1 MGFVMVTL
9 ANLPSSPRL
18 PVEHLSG
25 SFNNVTNSY
34 KFYWFL
40 ALLDHIKETQSPI
53 IPINYLLARMVTGV
67 WYPANYFRLSFGKQD
82 RLSQIALA
90 VKAETNL
97 APDTPRPDLIN
108 KTLEYMRHGSP
119 LAQEIT
125 SLGIYVPFR
134 FLRPFFA
141 AQLRGEVD
149 SKINRLVQQMAADS
163 FANSPTP
170 CLYRFRPQDSA
181 IEIHPRWLAYLQE
194 HLAIVTGFC
203 LWHLLNYLQKNNP
216 NVPNI
221 AAKLF
226 EPEKRNLNASR
237 KFWQQAFDRLGS
249 IRCIYSGEDMTRAAF
264 SLDHFLPWSFVA
276 HDLLWNLIPTPQN
289 VNSAKGDRLP
299 DFNLYFDPFAQ
310 LQYDA
315 LQAVVTPQKEGAW
328 EDYVLLFK
336 RPSLLDIQTMPL
348 DAFKQTLHD
357 TLAPQI
363 QIARNMGF
371 TANWSY
377 IP

>member
-1 MGFVMVTL
+1 MVTPS
-9 ANLPSSPRL
+9 NLPPSPRL

-40 ALLDHIKETQSPI
+40 ALLDHFKETQSPL
-53 IPINYLLARMVTGV
+53 IPVNYLLARMVAGV

-90 VKAETNL
+90 IKAEINL
-97 APDTPRPDLIN
+97 PTDTPKQKII
-108 KTLEYMRHGSP
+108 KATLDYMGNGTP
-119 LAQEIT
+119 LAREIV
-125 SLGIYVPFR
+125 SLGDYVPFR

-141 AQLRGEVD
+141 TELRGEVD
-149 SKINRLVQQMAADS
+149 WKINALIQQMADDS
-163 FANSPTP
+163 FINSATP
-170 CLYRFRPQDSA
+170 CLYRFQPQTGL

-194 HLAIVTGFC
+194 HLTIVTGFC

-226 EPEKRNLNASR
+226 EPETRNLNASR
-237 KFWQQAFDRLGS
+237 RFWQQAFDAMGT
-249 IRCIYSGEDMTRAAF
+249 ICCIYSGQAMSKAAF

-276 HDLLWNLIPTPQN
+276 HDLLWNLIPTPKN
-289 VNSAKGDRLP
+289 VNSAKSDQLP
-299 DFNLYFDPFAQ
+299 DFALHFGPFAR

-315 LQAVVTPQKEGAW
+315 FQAIATPQKERAL

-336 RPSLLDIQTMPL
+336 RPSIRDIQTMPF
-348 DAFKQTLHD
+348 DDFQQTLRD
-357 TLAPQI
+357 TIAPQI

-371 TANWSY
+371 TADWRY
-377 IP
+377 VP

>member
-1 MGFVMVTL
+1 MVAH
-9 ANLPSSPRL
+9 ANLPQSPRL
-18 PVEHLSG
+18 PVEQLSG

-40 ALLDHIKETQSPI
+40 ALLDHIKATQSPV
-53 IPINYLLARMVTGV
+53 IPVNYLLARMVTGV

-82 RLSQIALA
+82 RLSQIALSI
-90 VKAETNL
+90 KAEINL
-97 APDTPRPDLIN
+97 PTDAPKQKII
-108 KTLEYMRHGSP
+108 KATLDYMGNGTP
-119 LAQEIT
+119 LAREII
-125 SLGIYVPFR
+125 SLGAYVPFR

-141 AQLRGEVD
+141 SELRGEVD
-149 SKINRLVQQMAADS
+149 WKINGLIQQMADES

-170 CLYRFRPQDSA
+170 CLYRFLHQDGA
-181 IEIHPRWLAYLQE
+181 IEIHLRWLAYLQE

-226 EPEKRNLNASR
+226 EPETRNLNASR
-237 KFWQQAFDRLGS
+237 RFWREAFDAMGT
-249 IRCIYSGEDMTRAAF
+249 IRCIYSGQAMSKAAF

-276 HDLLWNLIPTPQN
+276 HDLLWNLIPTPKN
-289 VNSAKGDRLP
+289 VNSAKSDQLP
-299 DFNLYFDPFAQ
+299 DFALYFDPFAR

-315 LQAVVTPQKEGAW
+315 FQAVATPQKEGW
-328 EDYVLLFK
+328 VEDYVLLFK
-336 RPSLLDIQTMPL
+336 RPSISDIQTLPFT
-348 DAFKQTLHD
+348 AFREVLRD

-371 TANWSY
+371 TADWSY
-377 IP
+377 AP

>member
-1 MGFVMVTL
+1 MVTPF
-9 ANLPSSPRL
+9 NLPPSPRL

-40 ALLDHIKETQSPI
+40 ALLDQIKETQSPL
-53 IPINYLLARMVTGV
+53 IPVNHLLARMVAGV
-67 WYPANYFRLSFGKQD
+67 WYPTNYFRLSFGKQD
-82 RLSQIALA
+82 RLGQIALDL
-90 VKAETNL
+90 KAAINL
-97 APDTPRPDLIN
+97 PPDAPRQEVIN
-108 KTLEYMRHGSP
+108 ATLDYMSNGSP
-119 LAQEIT
+119 LAREIN
-125 SLGIYVPFR
+125 SLGAYVPYR

-141 AQLRGEVD
+141 TQLRGKVD
-149 SKINRLVQQMAADS
+149 WKINALIQEMADDS
-163 FANSPTP
+163 FASSSTP
-170 CLYRFRPQDSA
+170 CLYRFQPQMGM

-194 HLAIVTGFC
+194 HLAILTGFC

-226 EPEKRNLNASR
+226 EPETRNLNASR
-237 KFWQQAFDRLGS
+237 RFWREAFDALGT
-249 IRCIYSGEDMTRAAF
+249 IRCIYSGRAMSKAAF

-276 HDLLWNLIPTPQN
+276 HDLLWNLIPTPKN
-289 VNSAKGDRLP
+289 VNSAKSDQLP
-299 DFNLYFDPFAQ
+299 DFALYFGPYAR

-315 LQAVVTPQKEGAW
+315 FQAIATPQKEGAL

-336 RPSLLDIQTMPL
+336 RPSIRDIQTMPF
-348 DAFKQTLHD
+348 DDFQQTLRD
-357 TLAPQI
+357 TIAPQI

-371 TANWSY
+371 TADWSY
-377 IP
+377 AP

>member
-1 MGFVMVTL
+1 MVTPS
-9 ANLPSSPRL
+9 NLPPSPRL

-25 SFNNVTNSY
+25 SFNNVTNAY

-40 ALLDHIKETQSPI
+40 ALLDHIKETQSPV
-53 IPINYLLARMVTGV
+53 IPVNHLLARMVTGV
-67 WYPANYFRLSFGKQD
+67 WYPANHFRLSFGKQD

-90 VKAETNL
+90 IKAEINL
-97 APDTPRPDLIN
+97 PTDAPKQKII
-108 KTLEYMRHGSP
+108 KATLDYMGNGTP
-119 LAQEIT
+119 LAREIV
-125 SLGIYVPFR
+125 SLGDYVPFR

-141 AQLRGEVD
+141 TELRGEVD
-149 SKINRLVQQMAADS
+149 WKINRLIQQMADDS

-170 CLYRFRPQDSA
+170 CLYRFRPQDGA
-181 IEIHPRWLAYLQE
+181 IEIHPHWLAYLQE
-194 HLAIVTGFC
+194 HLAIVSGFC

-226 EPEKRNLNASR
+226 EPGKRNFIASR
-237 KFWQQAFDRLGS
+237 RFWQQAFDTMGT
-249 IRCIYSGEDMTRAAF
+249 IRCIYSGQVMSKAAF

-276 HDLLWNLIPTPQN
+276 HDLLWNLIPTPKN
-289 VNSAKGDRLP
+289 VNSAKSHQLP
-299 DFNLYFDPFAQ
+299 DFALYFDPFAR

-315 LQAVVTPQKEGAW
+315 FQAVATPQKEGW
-328 EDYVLLFK
+328 VEDYVLLFK
-336 RPSLLDIQTMPL
+336 RPSIADIQTLPFP
-348 DAFKQTLHD
+348 AFREVLRD

-371 TANWSY
+371 TADWSY
-377 IP
+377 AP